1 MENHKLPWTKK
12 EEDEL
17 LHRLRLE
24 EPISTISKKH
34 RRTERAI
41 EMRMAMIFK
50 KLVEKG
56 SKISSLSKDFHL
68 SENEVRN
75 YIEGSSSSSEPK
87 SNYISFPQFKEQLD
101 RMEEKID
108 KIYKKLKMK

>member
-1 MENHKLPWTKK
+1 MENHKSPWTKK

-34 RRTERAI
+34 QRTERAI
-41 EMRMAMIFK
+41 EMRIAMIFK
-50 KLVEKG
+50 KLIEKG
-56 SKISSLSKDFHL
+56 SKISTLSKDFHL
-68 SENEVRN
+68 SENEIRN
-75 YIEGSSSSSEPK
+75 YIEETSSTEPK
-87 SNYISFPQFKEQLD
+87 SNFFSFPQIKEQLD

-108 KIYKKLKMK
+108 KIYRKLKMK

>member
-1 MENHKLPWTKK
+1 MENHKSPWTKK
-12 EEDEL
+12 EEEEL

-34 RRTERAI
+34 QRTERAI
-41 EMRMAMIFK
+41 EMRIAMIFK

-68 SENEVRN
+68 SENEIRT

-87 SNYISFPQFKEQLD
+87 SNFISFPQFKEQLD